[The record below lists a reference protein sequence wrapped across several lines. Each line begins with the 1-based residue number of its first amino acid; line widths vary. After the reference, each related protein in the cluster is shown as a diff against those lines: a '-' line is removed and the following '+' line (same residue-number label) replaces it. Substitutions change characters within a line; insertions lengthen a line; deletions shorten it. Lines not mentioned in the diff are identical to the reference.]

1 MAMSREKDVILWAI
15 ERGLISKENEKSQLL
30 KTLEE
35 LGEVSRAVLK
45 DDQDAFI
52 DGVGDVLVT
61 LIILC
66 QCRNLNLG
74 NCLEAAWNEIKDR
87 KGKTVN
93 GTFIKND

>member
-1 MAMSREKDVILWAI
+1 MNREKDVILWAI

-66 QCRNLNLG
+66 QCRNLNLN
-74 NCLEAAWNEIKDR
+74 NCLEAAWKEIKDR
-87 KGKTVN
+87 KGATVN
-93 GTFIKND
+93 GTFIKES